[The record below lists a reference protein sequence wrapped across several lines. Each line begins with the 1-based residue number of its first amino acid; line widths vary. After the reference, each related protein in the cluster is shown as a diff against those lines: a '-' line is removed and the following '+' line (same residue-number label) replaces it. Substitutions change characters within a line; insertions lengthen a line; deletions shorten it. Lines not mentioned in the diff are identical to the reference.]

1 MTLDTKDYALL
12 ASIRPSN
19 AAVDSYTTCI
29 PVHTSS
35 SAASLSVVSINKCDP
50 GKTGGLRGPCP
61 LDFALSASSMA
72 QLTKSTEVDK
82 KALDLFIA
90 GDMTDPK
97 VRREWFDEILVL
109 NLCS

>member
-1 MTLDTKDYALL
+1 
-12 ASIRPSN
+12 
-19 AAVDSYTTCI
+19 
-29 PVHTSS
+29 
-35 SAASLSVVSINKCDP
+35 
-50 GKTGGLRGPCP
+50 
-61 LDFALSASSMA
+61 MA